1 MAKKKFYVVWVG
13 KQTGVFTDWA
23 VVQPL
28 VAGHPGAKHKSFLSM
43 EEAKKALD
51 SGAPA
56 AEAAS
61 AKAASAKAAS
71 GKAASGKAA
80 SGKAASGKAASG
92 KLRASKKAQGFV
104 FDKAYDIHIFSDG
117 ACDPNPGEAGSGVAV
132 YKQGILSEL
141 WYGCYE
147 SLGTNNTAELN
158 ALYKALEIAEKML
171 GSSRRIQIL
180 SDSSYSLNAITKWS
194 AGWEKNGWTRKGN
207 QVLANKA
214 LISSMYS
221 LYKRLATDVD
231 LTHVKG
237 HSGVE
242 GNELA
247 DRLSLLAHREKIVGF
262 QMFDGVSKKEAL
274 LSMV

>member
-71 GKAASGKAA
+71 GKAASGK
-80 SGKAASGKAASG
+80 
-92 KLRASKKAQGFV
+92 LRATKKAQGFV

-132 YKQGILSEL
+132 YEQGILSEL

>member
-13 KQTGVFTDWA
+13 KQTGVFTDWS

-28 VAGHPGAKHKSFLSM
+28 VAGYPGAKHKSYPSL
-43 EEAKKALD
+43 EDAKTALD

-56 AEAAS
+56 ARS
-61 AKAASAKAAS
+61 AP
-71 GKAASGKAA
+71 
-80 SGKAASGKAASG
+80 
-92 KLRASKKAQGFV
+92 SKPGTKKKPQEFV

-132 YKQGILSEL
+132 YERCLLSEL

-147 SLGTNNTAELN
+147 PLGTNNTAELN

-171 GSSRRIQIL
+171 SPDGRIQIL
-180 SDSSYSLNAITKWS
+180 SDSSYSINAMTKWS
-194 AGWEKNGWTRKGN
+194 VGWEKNGWTRKGN
-207 QVLANKA
+207 QELANKE
-214 LISSMYS
+214 LIVSMYS
-221 LYKRLATDVD
+221 LYKRLAGNVV
-231 LTHVKG
+231 LAHVKG

-247 DRLSLLAHREKIVGF
+247 DRLSLMAHREKIVGF
-262 QMFDGVSKKEAL
+262 KMFDGVSKKEEL
-274 LSMV
+274 LRLE

>member
-71 GKAASGKAA
+71 GK
-80 SGKAASGKAASG
+80 
-92 KLRASKKAQGFV
+92 LRTTKKAQGFV

-117 ACDPNPGEAGSGVAV
+117 ACDPNPGEA
-132 YKQGILSEL
+132 
-141 WYGCYE
+141 
-147 SLGTNNTAELN
+147 
-158 ALYKALEIAEKML
+158 AL
-171 GSSRRIQIL
+171 
-180 SDSSYSLNAITKWS
+180 
-194 AGWEKNGWTRKGN
+194 
-207 QVLANKA
+207 
-214 LISSMYS
+214 
-221 LYKRLATDVD
+221 
-231 LTHVKG
+231 
-237 HSGVE
+237 
-242 GNELA
+242 
-247 DRLSLLAHREKIVGF
+247 
-262 QMFDGVSKKEAL
+262 
-274 LSMV
+274 

>member
-61 AKAASAKAAS
+61 AKAAS
-71 GKAASGKAA
+71 
-80 SGKAASGKAASG
+80 G
-92 KLRASKKAQGFV
+92 KLRTTKKAQGFV

-132 YKQGILSEL
+132 YEQGILSEL

>member
-13 KQTGVFTDWA
+13 KQTGVFTDWS

-28 VAGHPGAKHKSFLSM
+28 VAGYPGAKHKSYPSM
-43 EEAKKALD
+43 EDAKKAFD

-56 AEAAS
+56 ARLAS
-61 AKAASAKAAS
+61 TKPGTK
-71 GKAASGKAA
+71 K
-80 SGKAASGKAASG
+80 
-92 KLRASKKAQGFV
+92 KLQKFV
-104 FDKAYDIHIFSDG
+104 LDKAYDIHIFTDG

-132 YKQGILSEL
+132 YEQGLLSEL

-147 SLGTNNTAELN
+147 PLGTNNTAELN

-171 GSSRRIQIL
+171 SPGRRIQIL
-180 SDSSYSLNAITKWS
+180 SDSSYSINAMTKWS
-194 AGWEKNGWTRKGN
+194 VGWEKNGWTRKGN
-207 QVLANKA
+207 QELVNKE
-214 LISSMYS
+214 LIASMYS
-221 LYKRLATDVD
+221 LYKRLAGNVV

-247 DRLSLLAHREKIVGF
+247 DRLSLMAHREKIAGF
-262 QMFDGVSKKEAL
+262 QMFDGVSKKEEL
-274 LSMV
+274 LSME

>member
-13 KQTGVFTDWA
+13 KQTGVFTDWS

-28 VAGHPGAKHKSFLSM
+28 VAGYPGAKHKSYPSM
-43 EEAKKALD
+43 EDAKKAFD

-56 AEAAS
+56 ARLAS
-61 AKAASAKAAS
+61 AKPGTK
-71 GKAASGKAA
+71 K
-80 SGKAASGKAASG
+80 
-92 KLRASKKAQGFV
+92 KLQKF
-104 FDKAYDIHIFSDG
+104 FLDKAYDIHIFTDG

-132 YKQGILSEL
+132 YEQGLLSEL

-147 SLGTNNTAELN
+147 PLGTNNTAELN

-171 GSSRRIQIL
+171 SPGRRIQIL
-180 SDSSYSLNAITKWS
+180 SDSSYSINAMTKWS
-194 AGWEKNGWTRKGN
+194 VGWEKNGWTRKGN
-207 QVLANKA
+207 QELVNKE
-214 LISSMYS
+214 LIASMYS
-221 LYKRLATDVD
+221 LYKRLAGNVV

-247 DRLSLLAHREKIVGF
+247 DRLSLMAHREKIAGF
-262 QMFDGVSKKEAL
+262 QMFDGVSKKEEL
-274 LSMV
+274 LSME